1 MEAVDK
7 QRVGATAMAK
17 ILGCSRT
24 TIYAMVANR
33 EIPFYMIRSKPVFD
47 PEEVLKHLRVEPK
60 KEG

>member
-1 MEAVDK
+1 MDVVDK
-7 QRVGATAMAK
+7 QCVGVTVMAK

-24 TIYAMVANR
+24 VIYRMVDNR
-33 EIPFYMIRSKPVFD
+33 EIPFYMVRSKPVFD